1 MTQSKIELASLLNIK
16 LLNLVRGKI
25 HLKHY
30 SVRTEQAYVNWIK
43 RYILHFDKIH
53 PKDLGAAQV
62 EQFLTHLVVLLN

>member
-1 MTQSKIELASLLNIK
+1 MSSELNQTHSPK
-16 LLNLVRGKI
+16 LLNQVVARLCV
-25 HLKHY
+25 KH
-30 SVRTEQAYVNWIK
+30 SSLRTEKIYTDWIK

>member
-1 MTQSKIELASLLNIK
+1 MSSELNQTHSPK
-16 LLNLVRGKI
+16 LLNQVVARLCV
-25 HLKHY
+25 KHY
-30 SVRTEQAYVNWIK
+30 SLRTEKIYTDWIK